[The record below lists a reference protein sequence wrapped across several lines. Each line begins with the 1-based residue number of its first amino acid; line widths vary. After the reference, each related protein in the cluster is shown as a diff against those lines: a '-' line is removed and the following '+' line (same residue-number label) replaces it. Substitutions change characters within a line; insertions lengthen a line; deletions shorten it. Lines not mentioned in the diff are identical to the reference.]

1 MDEQQPPQ
9 EPAARQV
16 DRVSIKLP
24 PFWKN
29 DPKLWF
35 IQLEAQFDLSNIV
48 VDSTKYN
55 YVVSA
60 VDTEIL
66 TQVADFVTNPPATNK
81 YEGIRSRL
89 IDIYSESSEKKLR
102 KLLSEVSLGDRKPS
116 QLLNEM
122 SRLGGS
128 AVSEEILRT
137 LWMQLLPST
146 VQSVLTTSSDS
157 LENLAKMADKI
168 CEIDQPR
175 VYATQTDDSTLLNM
189 VKKLS
194 EQVEELKTTQ
204 SHQTAH
210 YHRDRSSSRHRN
222 RNSDH
227 QPQANTQLGNFSN
240 SSNELCWYHF
250 KYGNKARKCT
260 PPCTRTSTQGN
271 ASPR

>member
-1 MDEQQPPQ
+1 M
-9 EPAARQV
+9 V
-16 DRVSIKLP
+16 HSSVV
-24 PFWKN
+24 
-29 DPKLWF
+29 
-35 IQLEAQFDLSNIV
+35 EAQFALSNIV
-48 VDSTKYN
+48 ADSTKYN

-66 TQVADFVTNPPATNK
+66 TQVADFVSNPPAANK
-81 YEGIRSRL
+81 FEGIRSSL

-128 AVSEEILRT
+128 AVSEVVRT
-137 LWMQLLPST
+137 LWMQLLPAT

-168 CEIDQPR
+168 CEIGQPR
-175 VYATQTDDSTLLNM
+175 VYSTQTDESTLLNM

-194 EQVEELKTTQ
+194 EQVEELRSTQ
-204 SHQTAH
+204 YHQTNQ
-210 YHRDRSSSRHRN
+210 YRRDRSSSRHRN
-222 RNSDH
+222 RKPDH
-227 QPQANTQLGNFSN
+227 QSQANTEINNFSH

-250 KYGNKARKCT
+250 KFGDKARKCT
-260 PPCTRTSTQGN
+260 PPCSRASTQGN
-271 ASPR
+271 ETPR